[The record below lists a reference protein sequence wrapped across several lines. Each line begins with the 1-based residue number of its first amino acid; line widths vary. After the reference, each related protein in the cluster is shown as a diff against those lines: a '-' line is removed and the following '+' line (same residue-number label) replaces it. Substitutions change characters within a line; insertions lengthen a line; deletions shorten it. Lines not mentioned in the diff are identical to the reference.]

1 MILTRRLK
9 NPPVIESDPLQ
20 DLTPL
25 YELIR
30 KFEGLRL
37 KAYYCPA
44 GVLTCGY
51 GSTGPDIKL
60 NTVWTKEYAEKRMR
74 ADALRFAKGA
84 LALCPDANT
93 RQLCGLA
100 DFAYNLGLG
109 RLRSSTLRRVFNAG
123 DIEAAK
129 REMLRWNK
137 GGGKVLRGLTIRRQA
152 DASLL

>member
-1 MILTRRLK
+1 MILSRWLST
-9 NPPVIESDPLQ
+9 PPKEEAPEELNLVALF
-20 DLTPL
+20 
-25 YELIR
+25 ELIR
-30 KFEGLRL
+30 RFEGLRL

-51 GSTGPDIKL
+51 GTTGPDIKL

-74 ADALRFAKGA
+74 QDALRFAKGA
-84 LALCPDANT
+84 RALCPDANP

-109 RLRSSTLRRVFNAG
+109 RLKSSTLRRVFNAG
-123 DIEAAK
+123 DIAAAK

-137 GGGKVLRGLTIRRQA
+137 GVGKVL
-152 DASLL
+152 